1 MCRSLQNVKKL
12 IQYKMLFKSILYC
25 FKKSK
30 KMKKVILSAVI
41 MAYVLVSCNQK
52 NKEATTDHS
61 NMMSNDSTMMENDS
75 TMMSNDSTVMNDKT
89 KMMNNQTKMY
99 ACPMH
104 PEVQGKLNDK
114 CSKCGMKLTEPV
126 PEKTEE
132 SK

>member
-1 MCRSLQNVKKL
+1 
-12 IQYKMLFKSILYC
+12 
-25 FKKSK
+25 
-30 KMKKVILSAVI
+30 MKKIILSAIV
-41 MAYVLVSCNQK
+41 MAFVLVSCNQK
-52 NKEATTDHS
+52 NKEAATDHS
-61 NMMSNDSTMMENDS
+61 NMMDNDGTMMSNDSTMS
-75 TMMSNDSTVMNDKT
+75 NDKT

-126 PEKTEE
+126 PEKTAE